1 MTPLQQGARRWRL
14 PAHGEDWLVV
24 PSVDLEQLK
33 QQHAPVPD
41 VFVSAALKRWLTTP
55 AAHTLYA
62 MYEALGG
69 CRPLGLSGLERSRY
83 EQRLQQ
89 RLSEAFLNGEL
100 VALAVERPRLMPS
113 PWPETPSE
121 TTEEAP
127 VEEQTWLAIELRD
140 EEGKPVPH
148 ARYLVTLPDGSTR
161 EGTLNKNGYAREDG
175 VNPGKCQVTFPD
187 LDAQS
192 WS

>member
-1 MTPLQQGARRWRL
+1 MTPLLHGARRWRL
-14 PAHGEDWLVV
+14 PAQGEDWLVV
-24 PSVDLEQLK
+24 PSVDLERLK
-33 QQHAPVPD
+33 PKHAPVPD
-41 VFVSAALKRWLTTP
+41 VFVSASLKRWLTTP

-69 CRPLGLSGLERSRY
+69 SRPLGLSGLERSRY

-89 RLSEAFLNGEL
+89 RLTEAFLDGEL
-100 VALAVERPRLMPS
+100 VALAVERPTLLPT
-113 PWPETPSE
+113 PWPEPPLATE
-121 TTEEAP
+121 EEAP
-127 VEEQTWLAIELRD
+127 VEEQTWLAIELKD

-148 ARYLVTLPDGSTR
+148 ARYVVTLPDGSTR
-161 EGTLNKNGYAREDG
+161 EGTLNAKGYAREDG
-175 VNPGKCQVTFPD
+175 VNPGQCQVTFPD